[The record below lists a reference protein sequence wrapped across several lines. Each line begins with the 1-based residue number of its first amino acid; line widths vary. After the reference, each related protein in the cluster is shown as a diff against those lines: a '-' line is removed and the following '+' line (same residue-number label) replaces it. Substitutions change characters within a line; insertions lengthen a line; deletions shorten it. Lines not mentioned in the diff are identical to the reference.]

1 MNHPDS
7 KQSWSAPKG
16 GFGPGFRAPFAGLS
30 RWVSKGEL
38 LKTGL
43 PCLGVGLALTAVL
56 AIAWIAGSS
65 AIHSWFLER
74 ASRPNSSLTI
84 SLWAIGPSLLL
95 GGISLGVLVLTVL
108 GNTLAAPWQWRLAEA
123 AEAQLGPDPSREKG
137 LEPAEASEAMFS
149 ELKRLAWLL
158 VWVLLG
164 LPLALIPFLGSLL
177 YGVWL
182 MAVMIT
188 FLAYLFVGP
197 ALRARGLTRWSKIGF
212 VWRHKASMLGFG
224 LGLSLLALIPLL
236 QATCLPA
243 AAVGAVGLVRELRG
257 QE

>member
-1 MNHPDS
+1 VNQPDT
-7 KQSWSAPKG
+7 KQPPSAPKG
-16 GFGPGFRAPFAGLS
+16 GFSRGFQAPFVGLTTWFS
-30 RWVSKGEL
+30 NGEL

-43 PCLGVGLALTAVL
+43 PSLGVGLALTAVVAL
-56 AIAWIAGSS
+56 GWFAGSS
-65 AIHSWFLER
+65 AIHSWFVER
-74 ASRPNSSLTI
+74 ASRPNSALTI
-84 SLWAIGPSLLL
+84 SLWAISPSLLL
-95 GGISLGVLVLTVL
+95 GGISMGVLLLTVL

-137 LEPAEASEAMFS
+137 SEPATASEAMLS

-158 VWVLLG
+158 VWLLLG
-164 LPLALIPFLGSLL
+164 LPLALIPFMGSLL

-182 MAVMIT
+182 LAVMIT

-197 ALRARGLTRWSKIGF
+197 TLRARGLTRWSKIGF

-236 QATCLPA
+236 QASCLPA

-257 QE
+257 KE